1 MGEAS
6 GRGVCLPRVLVTGL
20 GSVSALGENTAQL
33 WDGLLAGR
41 SGIKPLANFRR
52 EHLRNVLAGEIR
64 LSAAQREY
72 AERHRLDSRIALFAR
87 LAIDEALTD
96 AGWTLVYLQKKKV
109 GLVLGTSLGM
119 SLVEKSIDQLDECA
133 GEQVETYDDFAGLVE
148 ELAEA
153 YRVSGEALVV
163 TTACAAG
170 TNAIGIAKDMI
181 RHEGYEVVL
190 CGGVDTL
197 DRMKYLGHSALNTLT
212 PTLIRPFTPERD
224 GTLFGEGAGIL
235 VLERESL
242 AQELPTYAACA
253 GAGYS
258 CDAHHITGPDP
269 SGAGAVKVMGQ
280 ALGDAGIR
288 PQDVGHINL
297 HGSGTPLNDAMEYAA
312 IRELF
317 GSAAERI
324 PVSSIKPAIG
334 HVMGAAGALEA
345 VATVLSLRDQRVPP
359 TLNVAAPD
367 PELPLNLV
375 CGEARMAAIEHAL
388 SNSFGFG
395 GCNGSVVFSRVN
407 AEPWTDL

>member
-1 MGEAS
+1 VADAS
-6 GRGVCLPRVLVTGL
+6 GRGLSPPRVLVAGL
-20 GSVSALGENTAQL
+20 GSVSALGEDTAQL

-41 SGIKPLANFRR
+41 TGIKPVANFRQ

-72 AERHRLDSRIALFAR
+72 AERYRLDSRIALFAR
-87 LAIDEALTD
+87 LAMDEALKD
-96 AGWTLVYLQKKKV
+96 AGWTRAYLQKKKV

-119 SLVEKSIDQLDECA
+119 SLVEKSIDQLDECG
-133 GEQVETYDDFAGLVE
+133 GEQVDTYDDFAGLVE
-148 ELAEA
+148 ELADA
-153 YRVSGEALVV
+153 YRVSSEALIV

-253 GAGYS
+253 GTGYS

-280 ALGDAGIR
+280 ALEDAGI
-288 PQDVGHINL
+288 QAEDVDHINL
-297 HGSGTPLNDAMEYAA
+297 HGSGTPLNDGMEYAA

-317 GSAAERI
+317 GPAAARI
-324 PVSSIKPAIG
+324 PVTSIKPAIG

-345 VATVLSLRDQRVPP
+345 VATVLSLRDQKIPP

-375 CGEARMAAIEHAL
+375 CGEARVAALEHAL

-395 GCNGSVVFSRVN
+395 GCNGALVFSRVN
-407 AEPWTDL
+407 ADQWTDP